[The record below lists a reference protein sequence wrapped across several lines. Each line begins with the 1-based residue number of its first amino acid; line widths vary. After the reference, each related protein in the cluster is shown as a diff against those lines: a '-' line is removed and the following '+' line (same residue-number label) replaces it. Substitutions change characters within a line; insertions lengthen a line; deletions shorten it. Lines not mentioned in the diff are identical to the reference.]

1 MAAHFARIA
10 LLFAT
15 CADAAFI
22 HPGVLIDAARLA
34 TLKSNIAG
42 GIDPQFSFYNT
53 ATASVQGSLNYR
65 PHGPPPGGVIT
76 CGPYSKPDIGCT
88 NETDDGDAAFL
99 HALFFALTSDERHA
113 VLSRTI
119 LTLYSGPGGLTA
131 YSDSNSPLQA
141 AWSCG
146 KFVRAAELLRWTPS
160 SGWNDTD
167 TDAFNTLMY
176 GVHIPLIYE
185 GSGSNGNWELS
196 MIEGMM
202 GIAAFSENATL
213 LAHAADMWRQRTPAY
228 FYNIVD
234 GNHPNPLPRG
244 GNSTTW
250 YNQTVFNASTNGV
263 CQETCRDFGHMQMG
277 FGACV
282 NAAETAYIQGVD
294 LYSEQ
299 AERIATAS
307 EFAST
312 YLMGTPPQA
321 YLCSGAGIHLDTVGT
336 FEIAYS
342 HLHGQLG
349 LPMPLT
355 WQEITTNVRGPHC
368 NQMGIVS
375 VFESL
380 THGMTSP
387 NTVMHR

>member
-1 MAAHFARIA
+1 
-10 LLFAT
+10 
-15 CADAAFI
+15 
-22 HPGVLIDAARLA
+22 
-34 TLKSNIAG
+34 LKSNIAG

-119 LTLYSGPGGLTA
+119 LTLYSGPGGLTT

-185 GSGSNGNWELS
+185 GSGSNGCVCGIIDVIDLIFSLS
-196 MIEGMM
+196 H
-202 GIAAFSENATL
+202 N
-213 LAHAADMWRQRTPAY
+213 
-228 FYNIVD
+228 
-234 GNHPNPLPRG
+234 
-244 GNSTTW
+244 
-250 YNQTVFNASTNGV
+250 
-263 CQETCRDFGHMQMG
+263 
-277 FGACV
+277 
-282 NAAETAYIQGVD
+282 
-294 LYSEQ
+294 
-299 AERIATAS
+299 
-307 EFAST
+307 
-312 YLMGTPPQA
+312 
-321 YLCSGAGIHLDTVGT
+321 TVGT
-336 FEIAYS
+336 FASLLIFFFATI
-342 HLHGQLG
+342 QKLG
-349 LPMPLT
+349 A
-355 WQEITTNVRGPHC
+355 EYDRRNDGHC
-368 NQMGIVS
+368 CFQ
-375 VFESL
+375 
-380 THGMTSP
+380 
-387 NTVMHR
+387 